1 LYSLNLCLS
10 LIFIPAASNLLNIS
24 LNSDK
29 QKIFRMIQLPLS
41 KLSNVG
47 TTIFSQM
54 TQLANENEAINLSQG
69 FPDFMPDEE
78 LLNHVDHFIKK
89 GFNQYA
95 PLGGMIS
102 LKEEIARK
110 IESSHQAVYHTD
122 SEITVTAGGTQAIF
136 TAIAAFVKKDDE
148 VIIFEPAYDC
158 YEPTVELFGGIVRR
172 FEMKAPDYE
181 IDWKAVKNLVT
192 GNTKMIILNNPNNPS
207 GRILKEEDIQE
218 LIQLVK
224 GTSILILSDEVYEN
238 IVFDGKKH
246 LSICK
251 YPELK
256 ERSLLVASFGKL
268 FHVTG
273 WKVGYCAAPKNLTD
287 EFRKVHQFNVFCV
300 NTPIQLALAEY
311 MKNDSHYTHL
321 NQFFQEKRDF
331 LRNGL
336 SGTSFELMDCEG
348 TYFQA
353 VKYDKISDKND
364 FDFAT
369 ELTVGHKVASVPF
382 SSFYKNKLNE
392 NVIRLCFAKKQETL
406 ERAIENLSKI

>member
-1 LYSLNLCLS
+1 
-10 LIFIPAASNLLNIS
+10 
-24 LNSDK
+24 
-29 QKIFRMIQLPLS
+29 MIQLPFS
-41 KLSNVG
+41 KLSDIG

-54 TQLANENEAINLSQG
+54 TQLANENQAINLSQG
-69 FPDFMPDEE
+69 FPDFMPDNE
-78 LLNHVDHFIKK
+78 LLNYVDEFIKK

-95 PLGGMIS
+95 PLGGIMG

-110 IESSHQAVYHTD
+110 IENSHQAIYHPD
-122 SEITVTAGGTQAIF
+122 SEITITAGGTQAIF
-136 TAIAAFVKKDDE
+136 TTIATFIKRDDE

-158 YEPTVELFGGIVRR
+158 YEPTVELFGGVVKR

-181 IDWKAVKNLVT
+181 IDWNVVRQLISEK
-192 GNTKMIILNNPNNPS
+192 TKMIILNNPNNPS
-207 GRILKEEDIQE
+207 GKILKEKDIQE
-218 LIQLVK
+218 LISIVK
-224 GTSILILSDEVYEN
+224 NTSILILSDEVYEN
-238 IVFDGKKH
+238 IVFDGKQH

-273 WKVGYCAAPKNLTD
+273 WKVGYCAAPKALTD

-311 MKNDSHYTHL
+311 MKNDDHYNYL
-321 NQFFQEKRDF
+321 NEFFQEKRDF
-331 LRNGL
+331 LRRGL
-336 SGTSFELMDCEG
+336 ANTSFELLDCEG

-353 VKYDKISDKND
+353 LKYDKISDKND
-364 FDFAT
+364 FEFAS
-369 ELTVGHKVASVPF
+369 ELTITHKVASVPF

-392 NVIRLCFAKKQETL
+392 NVIRLCFAKKEETL
-406 ERAIENLSKI
+406 EKAIEHLMKI

>member
-1 LYSLNLCLS
+1 
-10 LIFIPAASNLLNIS
+10 
-24 LNSDK
+24 
-29 QKIFRMIQLPLS
+29 MIQLPFS

-54 TQLANENEAINLSQG
+54 TQLANDHEAINLSQG
-69 FPDFMPDEE
+69 FPDFMADSE
-78 LLNHVDHFIKK
+78 LLDHLNHFIRK

-95 PLGGMIS
+95 PLGGIIG

-110 IESSHQAVYHTD
+110 IENSHHTIYHPD
-122 SEITVTAGGTQAIF
+122 SEITITSGGTQAIF
-136 TAIAAFVKKDDE
+136 TAIATFIKKDDE

-181 IDWKAVKNLVT
+181 IKWNEVKKLVSEK
-192 GNTKMIILNNPNNPS
+192 TKMIILNNPNNPS
-207 GRILKEEDIQE
+207 GKILKENDIQE
-218 LIQLVK
+218 LISIVTD
-224 GTSILILSDEVYEN
+224 TSILILSDEVYEN
-238 IVFDGKKH
+238 MVFDGKQH
-246 LSICK
+246 ISICQ

-273 WKVGYCAAPKNLTD
+273 WKTGYCAAPEALTD

-311 MKNDSHYTHL
+311 MKNDDHYNSL
-321 NQFFQEKRDF
+321 NHFFQEKRDF
-331 LRNGL
+331 LRKGL
-336 SGTSFELMDCEG
+336 ADTSFELLDCEG

-353 VKYDKISDKND
+353 VKYDKISGKND
-364 FDFAT
+364 FDFAA
-369 ELTVGHKVASVPF
+369 ELTVNHKVASVPF

>member
-1 LYSLNLCLS
+1 
-10 LIFIPAASNLLNIS
+10 
-24 LNSDK
+24 
-29 QKIFRMIQLPLS
+29 MIQLPLS

-69 FPDFMPDEE
+69 FPDFMPDSE
-78 LLNHVDHFIKK
+78 LLDQVGVFIKK

-95 PLGGMIS
+95 PLGGMIG

-110 IESSHQAVYHTD
+110 IENSHRSSYHPD

-136 TAIAAFVKKDDE
+136 TAIAAFIKKEDE

-158 YEPTVELFGGIVRR
+158 YEPTVELFGGIVKR
-172 FEMKAPDYE
+172 FEMKAPDYQ
-181 IDWKAVKNLVT
+181 IDWTAVKSLISDK
-192 GNTKMIILNNPNNPS
+192 TKMIILNNPNNPS
-207 GRILKEEDIQE
+207 GKILKEEDIKE
-218 LIQLVK
+218 LIEIVK

-238 IVFDGKKH
+238 IVFDGKQH

-273 WKVGYCAAPKNLTD
+273 WKVGYCAAPKALTD

-311 MKNDSHYTHL
+311 MKNDEHYTYL
-321 NQFFQEKRDF
+321 NEFFQEKRDF
-331 LRNGL
+331 LRKGL
-336 SGTSFELMDCEG
+336 AGTSFELLDCEG

-353 VKYDKISDKND
+353 LKYSKISDKND

-369 ELTVGHKVASVPF
+369 ELTINHKVASVPF

-406 ERAIENLSKI
+406 ERALENLSKVK

>member
-1 LYSLNLCLS
+1 
-10 LIFIPAASNLLNIS
+10 
-24 LNSDK
+24 
-29 QKIFRMIQLPLS
+29 MIQLPLS

-69 FPDFMPDEE
+69 FPDFMPDPE
-78 LLNHVDHFIKK
+78 LLDLVNNFIQK

-95 PLGGMIS
+95 PLGGMMP

-110 IESSHQAVYHTD
+110 IENSHRAAYHPD

-158 YEPTVELFGGIVRR
+158 YEPTVELFGGIVKR

-181 IDWKAVKNLVT
+181 IDWNTVKGLVSDK
-192 GNTKMIILNNPNNPS
+192 TKMIILNNPNNPS
-207 GRILKEEDIQE
+207 GKILKENDLQE
-218 LIQLVK
+218 LIKLVK
-224 GTSILILSDEVYEN
+224 DTSILILSDEVYEN
-238 IVFDGKKH
+238 IVFDGKQH
-246 LSICK
+246 LSICR

-273 WKVGYCAAPKNLTD
+273 WKTGYCAAPKNLTD

-311 MKNDSHYTHL
+311 MKNDEHYSQL
-321 NQFFQEKRDF
+321 NGFFQEKRDF
-331 LRNGL
+331 LRKGL
-336 SGTSFELMDCEG
+336 AGTSFGLLDCEG

-353 VKYDKISDKND
+353 LTYDKISDKND
-364 FDFAT
+364 FDFAS
-369 ELTVGHKVASVPF
+369 ELTIRHKVASVPF
-382 SSFYKNKLNE
+382 SSFYKNKRNDH
-392 NVIRLCFAKKQETL
+392 VIRLCFAKKQETL
-406 ERAIENLSKI
+406 EKAIENLSRL

>member
-1 LYSLNLCLS
+1 
-10 LIFIPAASNLLNIS
+10 
-24 LNSDK
+24 
-29 QKIFRMIQLPLS
+29 MIQLPFS
-41 KLSNVG
+41 KLSDIG

-54 TQLANENEAINLSQG
+54 TQLANENQAINLSQG
-69 FPDFMPDEE
+69 FPDFMPDME
-78 LLNHVDHFIKK
+78 LLNYVDDFIKK

-110 IESSHQAVYHTD
+110 IENSHQAIYHPD

-136 TAIAAFVKKDDE
+136 TAIATFIKKDDE

-158 YEPTVELFGGIVRR
+158 YEPTVELFGGIVKR
-172 FEMKAPDYE
+172 FEMKAPHYE
-181 IDWKAVKNLVT
+181 IDWNEVRGLVSEK
-192 GNTKMIILNNPNNPS
+192 TKMIILNNPNNPS
-207 GRILKEEDIQE
+207 GRILKENDIQE
-218 LIQLVK
+218 LITIVK
-224 GTSILILSDEVYEN
+224 DTSILILSDEVYEN
-238 IVFDGKKH
+238 IIFDGKEH

-273 WKVGYCAAPKNLTD
+273 WKIGYCAAPKALTD

-311 MKNDSHYTHL
+311 MKNDDHYNHL
-321 NQFFQEKRDF
+321 NTFFQEKRDF
-331 LRNGL
+331 LRSGL
-336 SGTSFELMDCEG
+336 ANTSFELLDCEG

-353 VKYDKISDKND
+353 LKYDKISDKND
-364 FDFAT
+364 FEFAS
-369 ELTVGHKVASVPF
+369 ELTITHKVATVPF

-392 NVIRLCFAKKQETL
+392 NVIRLCFAKKEETL
-406 ERAIENLSKI
+406 EKAIENLSKI

>member
-1 LYSLNLCLS
+1 
-10 LIFIPAASNLLNIS
+10 
-24 LNSDK
+24 
-29 QKIFRMIQLPLS
+29 MIQLPIS

-69 FPDFMPDEE
+69 FPDFMPDAE
-78 LLNHVDHFIKK
+78 LLNNVDQFIKK

-95 PLGGMIS
+95 PMGGMIG

-110 IESSHQAVYHTD
+110 IENSHHAVYHPDT
-122 SEITVTAGGTQAIF
+122 EITITAGGTQAIF
-136 TAIAAFVKKDDE
+136 TTIATFVKKDDE

-158 YEPTVELFGGIVRR
+158 YEPTVELFGGIIKR

-181 IDWKAVKNLVT
+181 IDWNTVKNLVSDK
-192 GNTKMIILNNPNNPS
+192 TKMIILNNPNNPS
-207 GRILKEEDIQE
+207 GRILKESDIQE
-218 LIQLVK
+218 LINIVK

-238 IVFDGKKH
+238 IVFDGKQH

-287 EFRKVHQFNVFCV
+287 EFRKIHQFNVFSV
-300 NTPIQLALAEY
+300 NTPIQMALAEY
-311 MKNDSHYTHL
+311 MKNDEHYNQL

-331 LRNGL
+331 LRKGL
-336 SGTSFELMDCEG
+336 AGTSFELLDCEG

-353 VKYDKISDKND
+353 LKYDKISNKND
-364 FDFAT
+364 FDFAN
-369 ELTVGHKVASVPF
+369 ELTISHKVASVPF

-392 NVIRLCFAKKQETL
+392 HVIRLCFAKKQETL
-406 ERAIENLSKI
+406 EKAIENLAKL

>member
-1 LYSLNLCLS
+1 
-10 LIFIPAASNLLNIS
+10 
-24 LNSDK
+24 
-29 QKIFRMIQLPLS
+29 MIQLPLS
-41 KLSNVG
+41 KLSNIG

-69 FPDFMPDEE
+69 FPDFMPDAE
-78 LLNHVDHFIKK
+78 LLNYVDHFIKK

-95 PLGGMIS
+95 PMGGMIG

-110 IESSHQAVYHTD
+110 IENSHQAVYHHET
-122 SEITVTAGGTQAIF
+122 EITVTSGGTQAIF
-136 TAIAAFVKKDDE
+136 TAIATFVKKEDE

-158 YEPTVELFGGIVRR
+158 YEPTVELFGGIIKR

-181 IDWKAVKNLVT
+181 IDWTAVKNLVSDK
-192 GNTKMIILNNPNNPS
+192 TKMIILNNPNNPS
-207 GRILKEEDIQE
+207 GRILKEKDIQE
-218 LIQLVK
+218 LINIVK
-224 GTSILILSDEVYEN
+224 ETSILILSDEVYEN
-238 IVFDGKKH
+238 IVFDGKQH

-287 EFRKVHQFNVFCV
+287 EFRKIHQFNVFSV
-300 NTPIQLALAEY
+300 NTPIQMALAEN
-311 MKNDSHYTHL
+311 MKNDEHYNQL

-331 LRNGL
+331 LRQGL
-336 SGTSFELMDCEG
+336 ATTSFELLDCEG

-353 VKYDKISDKND
+353 LKYDKISDKND
-364 FDFAT
+364 FDFAS
-369 ELTVGHKVASVPF
+369 ELTITHKVASVPF
-382 SSFYKNKLNE
+382 SSFYKNKRNDH
-392 NVIRLCFAKKQETL
+392 VIRLCFAKKQETL
-406 ERAIENLSKI
+406 EKALENLAKL

>member
-1 LYSLNLCLS
+1 
-10 LIFIPAASNLLNIS
+10 
-24 LNSDK
+24 
-29 QKIFRMIQLPLS
+29 MIQLPLS

-69 FPDFMPDEE
+69 FPDFMPDSE
-78 LLNHVDHFIKK
+78 LLNHVGEFIKK

-95 PLGGMIS
+95 PLGGMIG

-110 IESSHQAVYHTD
+110 IENSHQASYHPD

-136 TAIAAFVKKDDE
+136 TAIATFIKKDDE

-158 YEPTVELFGGIVRR
+158 YEPTVDLFGGIVKR
-172 FEMKAPDYE
+172 FEMKAPDYQ
-181 IDWKAVKNLVT
+181 IDWTAVKSLISDK
-192 GNTKMIILNNPNNPS
+192 TKMIILNNPNNPS
-207 GRILKEEDIQE
+207 GKILKEEDIKE
-218 LIQLVK
+218 LIGIVK

-238 IVFDGKKH
+238 IVFDGKQH

-273 WKVGYCAAPKNLTD
+273 WKVGYCAAPKALMD

-311 MKNDSHYTHL
+311 MKNDEHYTYL

-331 LRNGL
+331 LRKGL
-336 SGTSFELMDCEG
+336 SGTSFELLDCEG

-353 VKYDKISDKND
+353 LQYSKISDKSD

-369 ELTVGHKVASVPF
+369 ELTINHKVASVPF
-382 SSFYKNKLNE
+382 SSFYKNKVNE

-406 ERAIENLSKI
+406 ERALENLSKVK

>member
-1 LYSLNLCLS
+1 
-10 LIFIPAASNLLNIS
+10 
-24 LNSDK
+24 
-29 QKIFRMIQLPLS
+29 MIQLPLS

-69 FPDFMPDEE
+69 FPDFMPDSE
-78 LLNHVDHFIKK
+78 LLDLVDHFIKK

-95 PLGGMIS
+95 PMGGMIG
-102 LKEEIARK
+102 LKEEIAKK
-110 IESSHQAVYHTD
+110 IENSHLAIYQPD
-122 SEITVTAGGTQAIF
+122 SEITITAGGTQAIF
-136 TAIAAFVKKDDE
+136 TAIATFVKKDDE

-158 YEPTVELFGGIVRR
+158 YEPTVELFGGIVKR

-181 IDWKAVKNLVT
+181 IDWNTVKNLVSEK
-192 GNTKMIILNNPNNPS
+192 TKMIIVNNPNNPS
-207 GRILKEEDIQE
+207 GKILKENDIQE
-218 LIQLVK
+218 LIKIVE

-238 IVFDGKKH
+238 IVFDGKEH
-246 LSICK
+246 LSISR

-256 ERSLLVASFGKL
+256 ERTLLVASFGKL

-273 WKVGYCAAPKNLTD
+273 WKIGYCAAPKILTD
-287 EFRKVHQFNVFCV
+287 EFRKIHQFNVFSV

-311 MKNDSHYTHL
+311 MKNPDHYNYL
-321 NQFFQEKRDF
+321 NHFFQEKRDF
-331 LRNGL
+331 LRQGL
-336 SGTSFELMDCEG
+336 ANTSFELLDCEG

-353 VKYDKISDKND
+353 LKYDKISDKSD
-364 FDFAT
+364 LDFAS
-369 ELTVGHKVASVPF
+369 ELTITHKVATVPF

-406 ERAIENLSKI
+406 ERAIENLAKL

>member
-1 LYSLNLCLS
+1 
-10 LIFIPAASNLLNIS
+10 
-24 LNSDK
+24 
-29 QKIFRMIQLPLS
+29 MIQLPLS
-41 KLSNVG
+41 KLSNIG

-69 FPDFMPDEE
+69 FPDFMPDTE
-78 LLNHVDHFIKK
+78 LLNYVDHFIKK

-95 PLGGMIS
+95 PMGGMIG

-110 IESSHQAVYHTD
+110 IENSHQATYNPDT
-122 SEITVTAGGTQAIF
+122 EITITSGGTQAIF
-136 TAIAAFVKKDDE
+136 TAIATFVKKEDE

-158 YEPTVELFGGIVRR
+158 YEPTVELFGGIIKR

-181 IDWKAVKNLVT
+181 IDWTAVKNLVSDK
-192 GNTKMIILNNPNNPS
+192 TKMIILNNPNNPS
-207 GRILKEEDIQE
+207 GKILKEKDIRE
-218 LIQLVK
+218 LINIVK

-238 IVFDGKKH
+238 IVFDGKQH

-287 EFRKVHQFNVFCV
+287 EFRKIHQFNVFSV
-300 NTPIQLALAEY
+300 NTPIQMALAEY
-311 MKNDSHYTHL
+311 MKNDEHYNQL

-331 LRNGL
+331 LRQGL
-336 SGTSFELMDCEG
+336 ATTSFELLDCEG

-353 VKYDKISDKND
+353 LKYDKISDKND
-364 FDFAT
+364 FDFAS
-369 ELTVGHKVASVPF
+369 ELTITHKVASVPF
-382 SSFYKNKLNE
+382 SSFYKNKRNDH
-392 NVIRLCFAKKQETL
+392 VIRLCFAKKQETL
-406 ERAIENLSKI
+406 EKALENLAKL

>member
-1 LYSLNLCLS
+1 
-10 LIFIPAASNLLNIS
+10 
-24 LNSDK
+24 
-29 QKIFRMIQLPLS
+29 M
-41 KLSNVG
+41 
-47 TTIFSQM
+47 
-54 TQLANENEAINLSQG
+54 
-69 FPDFMPDEE
+69 
-78 LLNHVDHFIKK
+78 
-89 GFNQYA
+89 
-95 PLGGMIS
+95 
-102 LKEEIARK
+102 
-110 IESSHQAVYHTD
+110 
-122 SEITVTAGGTQAIF
+122 
-136 TAIAAFVKKDDE
+136 
-148 VIIFEPAYDC
+148 IIFEPAYDC
-158 YEPTVELFGGIVRR
+158 YEPTVELFGGIVKR
-172 FEMKAPDYE
+172 FEMKAPDYT
-181 IDWKAVKNLVT
+181 IDWKAVKNLIT
-192 GNTKMIILNNPNNPS
+192 ENTKMIILNNPNNPS

-246 LSICK
+246 ISICQ

-311 MKNDSHYTHL
+311 MKNDEHYTHL
-321 NQFFQEKRDF
+321 NEFFQEKRDF

-336 SGTSFELMDCEG
+336 SGTSFELLDCEG

-353 VKYDKISDKND
+353 VKYTKISDKDD
-364 FDFAT
+364 FDFAR
-369 ELTVGHKVASVPF
+369 ELTIQHKVASVPF

-392 NVIRLCFAKKQETL
+392 HVIRLCFAKKQETL
-406 ERAIENLSKI
+406 ERAIENLSKV

>member
-1 LYSLNLCLS
+1 
-10 LIFIPAASNLLNIS
+10 
-24 LNSDK
+24 
-29 QKIFRMIQLPLS
+29 MIQLPLS
-41 KLSNVG
+41 KLSNIG

-69 FPDFMPDEE
+69 FPDFMPDSE
-78 LLNHVDHFIKK
+78 LLNNVDHFIKK

-95 PLGGMIS
+95 PMGGMIG

-110 IESSHQAVYHTD
+110 IENSHQAIYHPDT
-122 SEITVTAGGTQAIF
+122 EITITSGGTQAIF
-136 TAIAAFVKKDDE
+136 TTIATFVKKDDE

-158 YEPTVELFGGIVRR
+158 YEPTVELFGGIVKR

-181 IDWKAVKNLVT
+181 IDWNTVKNLVSDK
-192 GNTKMIILNNPNNPS
+192 TKMIILNNPNNPS
-207 GRILKEEDIQE
+207 GKILKENDIQE
-218 LIQLVK
+218 LINIVK

-238 IVFDGKKH
+238 IVFDGKQH

-287 EFRKVHQFNVFCV
+287 EFRKIHQFNVFSV
-300 NTPIQLALAEY
+300 NTPIQIALAEY
-311 MKNDSHYTHL
+311 MKNDEHYKQL

-331 LRNGL
+331 LRQGL
-336 SGTSFELMDCEG
+336 ATTSFELLDCEG

-353 VKYDKISDKND
+353 LKYDKISDKND
-364 FDFAT
+364 FDFVS
-369 ELTVGHKVASVPF
+369 ELTINHKVASVPF

-392 NVIRLCFAKKQETL
+392 HVIRLCFAKKQETL
-406 ERAIENLSKI
+406 EKAIENLAKI

>member
-1 LYSLNLCLS
+1 
-10 LIFIPAASNLLNIS
+10 
-24 LNSDK
+24 
-29 QKIFRMIQLPLS
+29 MIQLPLS

-69 FPDFMPDEE
+69 FPDFMPDSE
-78 LLNHVDHFIKK
+78 LLDLVDHFIKK

-95 PLGGMIS
+95 PMGGMIA

-110 IESSHQAVYHTD
+110 IENSHQAVYHPD

-136 TAIAAFVKKDDE
+136 TAIATFVKKDDE

-158 YEPTVELFGGIVRR
+158 YEPTVKLVDGIVKR

-181 IDWKAVKNLVT
+181 IDWNAVKSLVSEK
-192 GNTKMIILNNPNNPS
+192 TKMIILNNPNNPS
-207 GRILKEEDIQE
+207 GKILKENDFQE
-218 LIQLVK
+218 LIKIVE

-246 LSICK
+246 VSICQ

-256 ERSLLVASFGKL
+256 NRSLLVASFGKL

-273 WKVGYCAAPKNLTD
+273 WKVGYCAAPKYMTP
-287 EFRKVHQFNVFCV
+287 EFRKVHQFNVFSV
-300 NTPIQLALAEY
+300 NTPIQMALSEY
-311 MKNDSHYTHL
+311 MKNDDHYNHL
-321 NQFFQEKRDF
+321 SQFFQEKRDF
-331 LRNGL
+331 LRQGL
-336 SGTSFELMDCEG
+336 ATTSFELLDCEG

-353 VKYDKISDKND
+353 LKYDKISDKND
-364 FDFAT
+364 FDFAN
-369 ELTVGHKVASVPF
+369 ELTINHKVASVPF

-392 NVIRLCFAKKQETL
+392 HVIRLCFAKKQETL
-406 ERAIENLSKI
+406 EKAIENLSKL

>member
-1 LYSLNLCLS
+1 
-10 LIFIPAASNLLNIS
+10 
-24 LNSDK
+24 
-29 QKIFRMIQLPLS
+29 MIQLPLS

-69 FPDFMPDEE
+69 FPDFMPDSEF
-78 LLNHVDHFIKK
+78 LDHVDHFIKK

-95 PLGGMIS
+95 PMGGMIG
-102 LKEEIARK
+102 LKEEIAGK
-110 IESSHQAVYHTD
+110 IENSHHAVYHPD

-136 TAIAAFVKKDDE
+136 TAIATFVKKEDE

-158 YEPTVELFGGIVRR
+158 YEPTVELFGGIVKR

-181 IDWKAVKNLVT
+181 IDWNVVKSLVSEK
-192 GNTKMIILNNPNNPS
+192 TKMIILNNPNNPS
-207 GRILKEEDIQE
+207 GKILKEHDIQE
-218 LIQLVK
+218 LIKIVE

-238 IVFDGKKH
+238 IVFDGKQH

-256 ERSLLVASFGKL
+256 NRSLLVASFGKL

-273 WKVGYCAAPKNLTD
+273 WKIGYCAAPKYLTD
-287 EFRKVHQFNVFCV
+287 EFRKVHQFNVFSV
-300 NTPIQLALAEY
+300 NTPMQLALAEY
-311 MKNDSHYTHL
+311 MKNPDHYNQL

-331 LRNGL
+331 LRQGL
-336 SGTSFELMDCEG
+336 ANTSFELLDCEG

-353 VKYDKISDKND
+353 LKYDKISDKND
-364 FDFAT
+364 LDFAH
-369 ELTVGHKVASVPF
+369 ELTINHKVASVPF

-406 ERAIENLSKI
+406 ERALENLSKL